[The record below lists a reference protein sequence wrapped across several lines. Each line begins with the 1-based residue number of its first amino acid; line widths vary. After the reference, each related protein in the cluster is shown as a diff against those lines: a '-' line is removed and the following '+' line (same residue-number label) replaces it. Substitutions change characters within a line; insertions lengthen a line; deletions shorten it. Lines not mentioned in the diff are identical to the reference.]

1 MYHQTLIIHQAWIQI
16 ILPQTQFII
25 PSHNLTFLIL
35 KPQMNSQI
43 PSLAHPLFPTPLS
56 TTPYHIPNEPSS
68 APSSYT
74 DATPITSDP
83 PDPPSPVDE
92 ELENELDSFVTLE
105 QHLQNP
111 NTLKIHHLS
120 QTITSSESSNQAST
134 TEETRAHRVIKRK
147 HPNTP
152 IFPNS
157 RPPQTFSVHPLHTNK
172 K

>member
-1 MYHQTLIIHQAWIQI
+1 MDSDHTSTNTVYHTIS
-16 ILPQTQFII
+16 QFNISDI
-25 PSHNLTFLIL
+25 ETPDELADSEPSPSTF
-35 KPQMNSQI
+35 S
-43 PSLAHPLFPTPLS
+43 HPLS